1 MEPGIIDLNGTLFAS
16 GVTVSLCHTDINSS
30 SLIAIGVLG
39 SQDRILFETIGLNYL
54 EVKSLVFIN
63 FQNMVLGVYTR
74 R

>member
-74 R
+74 